1 MFGKLLKHDFKAV
14 FKGSLPLIL
23 AALAAAVIGGLS
35 INFMTNAN
43 TRDNDILEALIALST
58 FLSYLVVISA
68 PIGIQIIVFSHFYK
82 NLFTDEGYLTFTLP
96 VKRSSILLSKTLNAA
111 IWTAISAATTFIL
124 IMVSIACTGALP
136 AAIDIFESI
145 LSIFKFTSFTDA
157 LWIVVYAIMA
167 VLILVAL
174 SVMQINLIQFCITLG
189 ATLVK
194 KHKILASVGIYYAV
208 NSALSFL
215 AQILAIFSIEPIT
228 TWFDY
233 ISRTDQ
239 TPYPYLFAILIIL
252 LIVFIFISVIAVIF
266 YSLSVFRIKSRFN
279 LS

>member
-1 MFGKLLKHDFKAV
+1 
-14 FKGSLPLIL
+14 
-23 AALAAAVIGGLS
+23 
-35 INFMTNAN
+35 
-43 TRDNDILEALIALST
+43 
-58 FLSYLVVISA
+58 
-68 PIGIQIIVFSHFYK
+68 
-82 NLFTDEGYLTFTLP
+82 
-96 VKRSSILLSKTLNAA
+96 
-111 IWTAISAATTFIL
+111 
-124 IMVSIACTGALP
+124 
-136 AAIDIFESI
+136 
-145 LSIFKFTSFTDA
+145 
-157 LWIVVYAIMA
+157 MA